1 MCCSLLLFL
10 PFRCVHGPRAAHN
23 FPSEEGPLA
32 IALEGEGAG
41 EEIDREGNDAMKK
54 CMKRLEW
61 GRKGERNGR
70 TKGEGEKA
78 AS

>member
-1 MCCSLLLFL
+1 M
-10 PFRCVHGPRAAHN
+10 HGPRAAHN
-23 FPSEEGPLA
+23 FPSEGRWKE
-32 IALEGEGAG
+32 G

-61 GRKGERNGR
+61 GRKGERRRGR